1 MVPGLKVTNNIY
13 EIQSTAFLINGRLKI
28 LLRLRNKTQESVA
41 FNHEEIYAKINKNK
55 TKLRV
60 ENCYKPAKAEF
71 MQSINDFQIPCDV
84 QLKAGENQIRFVY
97 FESLTNVL
105 QTSSYEFPNHE
116 LFVRNGSKNGAD
128 INFRFKFNEK

>member
-1 MVPGLKVTNNIY
+1 MVPGLKISNNTF
-13 EIQSTAFLINGRLKI
+13 EIQSSAFLINGKLKV
-28 LLRLRNKTQESVA
+28 LLRIKNRAQESVV
-41 FNHEEIYAKINKNK
+41 FNHEELYAQINKNK
-55 TKLRV
+55 TKLTV
-60 ENCYKPAKAEF
+60 KKCYKPVKDEF
-71 MQSINDFQIPCDV
+71 IQSTDDYQVPCDV